1 MLRHLAT
8 GTRKQLQHRCLY
20 LGQSSTRSLP
30 ATKSA
35 YNPRQVAHLPP
46 IAIRYFY
53 QSFIMSA
60 EEVTKP
66 QAEVPAAPA
75 PAGDVEGEQKESKKG
90 GGFVVPECC

>member
-1 MLRHLAT
+1 
-8 GTRKQLQHRCLY
+8 
-20 LGQSSTRSLP
+20 
-30 ATKSA
+30 
-35 YNPRQVAHLPP
+35 
-46 IAIRYFY
+46 
-53 QSFIMSA
+53 MSA